1 MAKIYIFNSV
11 SVSQFMSAKPVS
23 KWATRAGNFTVWNT
37 EFSLM
42 ARCQV
47 IKLLV
52 VETTPST
59 RSSVKLERENM
70 SPEPCLSI

>member
-23 KWATRAGNFTVWNT
+23 KWVTRVGNFTVWNM

-47 IKLLV
+47 IKLSV
-52 VETTPST
+52 VETTPSI

-70 SPEPCLSI
+70 SPEPYLSI